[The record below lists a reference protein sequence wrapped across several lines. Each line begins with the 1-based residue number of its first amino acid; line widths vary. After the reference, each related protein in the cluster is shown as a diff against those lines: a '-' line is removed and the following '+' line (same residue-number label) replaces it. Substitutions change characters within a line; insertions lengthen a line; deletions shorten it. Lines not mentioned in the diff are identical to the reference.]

1 MSTTI
6 TDNLNGALLRPEEL
20 RPATDLARRMLDE
33 LDRMLLGRP
42 ELHRLVLAAILSRG
56 HLLLEG
62 VPGVGKTALVK
73 ALGQLMSLD
82 FKRVQFTPDLM
93 PSDILGTHILQETP
107 TGREMIFRPGPIFT
121 HILLADEINRA
132 SPKTQSALLEAMQ
145 ERSVTLLGNTR
156 ELPEPFF
163 VLASQNPIELEGTY
177 PLPEAQLDRFLF
189 KLVVHPADADTLDR
203 IISTRRH
210 GAPPVPDWR
219 MTADELSGLFAIMDR
234 IFLPRP
240 VSRYIARLVAA
251 THPRTPEA
259 PTQVR
264 TYVQHGASPR
274 AAIALAESARA
285 VALLSGRPT
294 VGFED
299 VQTVAAP
306 VLNHRLILNYKARLD
321 QVDAFT
327 LVGQLISTLDAT
339 GLDLPADVRL
349 GDNHDG

>member
-1 MSTTI
+1 MSST
-6 TDNLNGALLRPEEL
+6 NGSLLTRDEIS
-20 RPATDLARRMLDE
+20 PAVEASRRVLSQLDA
-33 LDRMLLGRP
+33 MLLGRP
-42 ELHRLVLAAILSRG
+42 ELHRLVLAAVLARG

-73 ALGQLMSLD
+73 ALGQLLHLD
-82 FKRVQFTPDLM
+82 FKRAQFTPDLM
-93 PSDILGTHILQETP
+93 PGDILGTHILQDTAGG
-107 TGREMIFRPGPIFT
+107 GREMVFRPGPIFT

-145 ERSVTLLGNTR
+145 ERCVTLMGTTR
-156 ELPEPFF
+156 ELPDPFF

-189 KLVVHPADADTLDR
+189 KLHVQPADADTLER

-210 GAPPVPDWR
+210 GTPPSAEYVLSPDDLQ
-219 MTADELSGLFAIMDR
+219 MLFVAMER

-240 VSRYIARLVAA
+240 VARYIARLVAA
-251 THPRTPEA
+251 SQSKGAEA
-259 PTQVR
+259 TDLVKS
-264 TYVQHGASPR
+264 YVTHGASPR
-274 AAIALAESARA
+274 AAIALAEASRA

-299 VQTVAAP
+299 VEAVAGP

-321 QVDAFT
+321 QVDAFAIIDD
-327 LVGQLISTLDAT
+327 LLKRLDAT
-339 GLDLPADVRL
+339 GLNLPADIIIGGR
-349 GDNHDG
+349 DDA

>member
-1 MSTTI
+1 MPDPVKSPP
-6 TDNLNGALLRPEEL
+6 LLQPEEL
-20 RPATDLARRMLDE
+20 RPAVELTRRLRE
-33 LDRMLLGRP
+33 QLDRMLLGRS
-42 ELHRLVLAAILSRG
+42 ELHTLVLTAVLSRG

-73 ALGQLMSLD
+73 ALARLLGLD

-93 PSDILGTHILQETP
+93 PGDILGTHILQETP
-107 TGREMIFRPGPIFT
+107 EGRREMVFRPGPVFT
-121 HILLADEINRA
+121 NLLLADEINRA

-145 ERSVTLLGNTR
+145 ERAVTLLGTTR
-156 ELPEPFF
+156 PLPEPFF

-189 KLVVHPADADTLDR
+189 KLVVATVDADVLDR

-210 GAPPVPDWR
+210 GAPPAPTWF
-219 MTADELSGLFAIMDR
+219 MTAEDLQAVFDVMGR

-240 VSRYIARLVAA
+240 VSRYIARLVSA
-251 THPRTPEA
+251 THPQAAEA
-259 PTQVR
+259 PDPVR
-264 TYVQHGASPR
+264 GYVAYGASPR
-274 AAIALAESARA
+274 AAIALAEAARA
-285 VALLSGRPT
+285 FALLAGRPT

-299 VQTVAAP
+299 VKAVAAP

-327 LVGQLISTLDAT
+327 LVRDLLAGLDET
-339 GLDLPADVRL
+339 GLSLPGDLEVEEVPR
-349 GDNHDG
+349 G